1 MSKTVTP
8 QPRLLVNT
16 IDAKAA
22 TNPDSPWLLYAKSP
36 SSEPEGGY
44 QTITWKQFAHAV
56 NKTAFWLDS
65 NLPRTEQ
72 SSQTFAYLGPNDAR
86 YYILLAAAAKSKRRV
101 SRPSLSSVE
110 MHLLL

>member
-1 MSKTVTP
+1 MPKTLTP
-8 QPRLLVNT
+8 QPRLLVNA

-36 SSEPEGGY
+36 SSEHEGGY

-65 NLPRTEQ
+65 NIPRTEQ
-72 SSQTFAYLGPNDAR
+72 TSQTFGYLGPNDAR
-86 YYILLAAAAKSKRRV
+86 YYILIAAAAKSKRRV
-101 SRPSLSSVE
+101 SLHPLSLAELNSP
-110 MHLLL
+110 L